1 MNKKNLDTEEI
12 LGAIK
17 NMMSDNISAKDQPLP
32 QDVMDLTD
40 PIDEKNN
47 EVLELTEM
55 VVENSNLSPKDE
67 IKIDDNNNNIITEEK
82 LRKIVKDEIQS
93 IPQSKIDEI
102 INEELSILIK
112 NKLISSKIIIRSED
126 E

>member
-17 NMMSDNISAKDQPLP
+17 NMMSDNRSAKDQPLP
-32 QDVMDLTD
+32 QDIMDLTD
-40 PIDEKNN
+40 SIDEKNN
-47 EVLELTEM
+47 EVLELTEL
-55 VVENSNLSPKDE
+55 VVENSNLSSKDE
-67 IKIDDNNNNIITEEK
+67 IKIEDNNNNIITEEK

>member
-1 MNKKNLDTEEI
+1 
-12 LGAIK
+12 
-17 NMMSDNISAKDQPLP
+17 
-32 QDVMDLTD
+32 MDLTD
-40 PIDEKNN
+40 SIDEKNN
-47 EVLELTEM
+47 EVLELTEL
-55 VVENSNLSPKDE
+55 VVENSNLSSKDE
-67 IKIDDNNNNIITEEK
+67 IKIEDNNNNIITEEK

>member
-32 QDVMDLTD
+32 QDIMDLTD

-47 EVLELTEM
+47 EVLELTEL
-55 VVENSNLSPKDE
+55 VVENSNLSSKDE
-67 IKIDDNNNNIITEEK
+67 IKIEDNNNNIITEEK
-82 LRKIVKDEIQS
+82 LRKIVKDE
-93 IPQSKIDEI
+93 

>member
-17 NMMSDNISAKDQPLP
+17 NMMSDNRSAKDQPLP
-32 QDVMDLTD
+32 QDIMDLTD
-40 PIDEKNN
+40 SIDEKNN
-47 EVLELTEM
+47 EILELTEL
-55 VVENSNLSPKDE
+55 VVENSNLSSKDE
-67 IKIDDNNNNIITEEK
+67 IKIEDNNNNIITEEK